1 MPGED
6 SSCLRLEDKS
16 RYDDVM
22 GGAFGSTSAALRPF
36 GDSLWCPTLQSPL
49 SSA

>member
-22 GGAFGSTSAALRPF
+22 GGAFGRSQLLQDLSVTPYGALYYRVH
-36 GDSLWCPTLQSPL
+36 
-49 SSA
+49 